1 MKHFLSTVD
10 WTKEELQDILDYSK
24 YLKTNRFQ
32 DSLKNKSVG
41 LVFFNPSMRTTTS
54 FELGVQELGGCV
66 VVLNPG

>member
-41 LVFFNPSMRTTTS
+41 LVFFLDFLFNNLISLLLES
-54 FELGVQELGGCV
+54 
-66 VVLNPG
+66 

>member
-41 LVFFNPSMRTTTS
+41 FF
-54 FELGVQELGGCV
+54 FF
-66 VVLNPG
+66 

>member
-41 LVFFNPSMRTTTS
+41 LVFFNPPLIVHSNGHGKGARYHGIAS
-54 FELGVQELGGCV
+54 
-66 VVLNPG
+66 